1 MDDRFKQV
9 VMPDGGGNSDPLG
22 TALNRVNRP
31 KPKPNTPKVVN
42 KQKTPAITTP
52 APTPIRFEASQSA
65 VSSLP
70 AFEAPEIYTPDYGK
84 LQSDFDTMIAGFE
97 DLKNSYAQSSETSK
111 TELSNQLTSL
121 LGEIDTS
128 RTKNRRSL
136 GEAQRVIQEDAF
148 DRQRALDQQMSARGL
163 GGSGL
168 AQLAGIK
175 ERMATGQNISQT
187 TQAFYENEESLIK
200 AIDKA
205 QTNYNTSIQKVN
217 DSLHTA
223 LATINNQ
230 QNALRSDYSQ
240 QVMALERQ
248 VIADLNSA
256 KQAKLMYDMQVADY
270 SLRKQ
275 QADAEILNAERQYQL
290 QLADFGLR
298 KQQANAQIRNADR
311 QYQLQLEE
319 IRRANEQ
326 PAIGRTD
333 IETIMMTA
341 NSDRARENALL
352 DLGFS
357 ASEVRGIISEFSSR
371 FGANFNPYGSVA
383 SLVSMGVPYDNALTL
398 AQQMAG
404 GGNQSNT
411 SNTNVNTNN
420 QRSQNTQQRPASN
433 LNPIFGAGFN
443 PY

>member
-31 KPKPNTPKVVN
+31 KPKPKPKPNTPKVVN

-52 APTPIRFEASQSA
+52 APTPIPIRFEASQSA

-70 AFEAPEIYTPDYGK
+70 AFQAPEVYTPDYGK

-111 TELSNQLTSL
+111 TDLSNQLNSL

-205 QTNYNTSIQKVN
+205 QNNYNTSIQKVN

-230 QNALRSDYSQ
+230 KNALRSDYTQ
-240 QVMALERQ
+240 QVMALEGQ
-248 VIADLNSA
+248 VIADLNNA
-256 KQAKLMYDMQVADY
+256 KQAKLAYDMQVADY
-270 SLRKQ
+270 NLR
-275 QADAEILNAERQYQL
+275 R
-290 QLADFGLR
+290 
-298 KQQANAQIRNADR
+298 QQANAEIRNADR
-311 QYQLQLEE
+311 QYQLQLDA
-319 IRRANEQ
+319 IRRANEK
-326 PAIGRTD
+326 PTIGRTD
-333 IETIMMTA
+333 IQKL
-341 NSDRARENALL
+341 S
-352 DLGFS
+352 
-357 ASEVRGIISEFSSR
+357 
-371 FGANFNPYGSVA
+371 
-383 SLVSMGVPYDNALTL
+383 
-398 AQQMAG
+398 
-404 GGNQSNT
+404 
-411 SNTNVNTNN
+411 
-420 QRSQNTQQRPASN
+420 
-433 LNPIFGAGFN
+433 
-443 PY
+443 